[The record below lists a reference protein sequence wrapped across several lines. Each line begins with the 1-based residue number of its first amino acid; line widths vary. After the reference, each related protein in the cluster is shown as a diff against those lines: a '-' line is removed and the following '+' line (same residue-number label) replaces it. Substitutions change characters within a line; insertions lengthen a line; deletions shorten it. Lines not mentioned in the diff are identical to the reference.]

1 MSIISLACSN
11 NNAMHSPEQRIP
23 LFAQARILDSLD
35 GHTLAL
41 LGLGLLENDIPLR
54 AKHLI
59 NAASSRTNPDP
70 LALYLCGLTIR
81 SAQQGYI
88 PALYICAKDC
98 LKYASSSLSQQQQEK
113 LSCLFKTLDQYAIRD
128 EQALPLLQQKALRAG
143 CRILDHGNRTDEFVR
158 RQDIPF
164 QKTFQNAFAL
174 LEALVGLYLGN
185 PTSLMKPWACR
196 ACYIL
201 AILHEQEFNSSIT
214 AQRTIDQYLNASAC
228 ENFEPA
234 IHELI
239 SLRIKSNPE
248 LKAQLEEQFNNF
260 LKAWNFLKTCD
271 TSNQEESYRKRV
283 LESLSTSYAF
293 LGTFKSRIQDLP
305 FYATL
310 VETSM
315 RIASSIAKQAQD
327 YRAQCLLV
335 LFHIL
340 KEEPNSITNA
350 FAYLEPVINNPNIP
364 KLLAHHAQIIRPIL
378 EQYTSTNPHASFILG
393 LIASSSK
400 TTLTQAFQYFKQG
413 AAKEHFYCLLCAAN
427 MIKKQLIPDCAIEA
441 AIPYYQKALILAP
454 SQITHDYVLSIIQ
467 ELAKTPCIA
476 AQCLYFIA
484 LLDDPSYIT
493 KCTDILST
501 IEEAS
506 QDIFNKYVACFAHN
520 HIQTLR
526 ALAEQGNG
534 LATRILGY
542 IHYAR
547 AEQSD
552 FLNLMEL
559 HTTLGKLRNAS
570 LSPRSTALAADI
582 AYKLACYYQDQN
594 NTSNASR
601 LFAIAADYG
610 NEPSQCICALHRAQQ
625 GTSTDIK
632 NDLKKIHMYAAQEN
646 LDAQLFL
653 VKLYYGLINPLNK
666 KAYKPDLVLAY
677 KYLEN
682 LVTHGTT
689 DASLYAL
696 LVKQIY
702 AKITDATKDGVFK
715 KTYELFVKALEK
727 GYRLT
732 RDEHKIFGTI
742 AYVLKDDN
750 HALASLEQC
759 EQDPYVLWCK
769 AVIYLRTE
777 PKTPEIIS
785 PAMSILKSLLIINN
799 DQICLPKKDDPN
811 ISSVYEILYELSSSD
826 RTVQEIF
833 MRFCYAA
840 GFDGTKIPSQYLNLT
855 EITPPSL
862 KNFIIFLY
870 RHGTWV
876 RKQLNIAIQWLP
888 RILDEVNPHSI
899 EYKEAFEQLEN
910 IARNLFLKTITEG
923 NELVAGIHAGFL
935 LIQYCAQEDLLRACE
950 YFLVANKVI
959 ESYFHNTLDLQCEKE
974 AVGTLKNL
982 VEKHKNSDAA
992 SILIIYLWP
1001 KLLDQSSSTI
1011 EIVKQQ
1017 IELCGRILLEQIKQ
1031 YTFGQNVNRDR
1042 IYATAFD
1049 IFGIFKTS
1057 CTKAKEH
1064 IKAAPCF
1071 EYAVKLNPTLDTA
1084 LYSRAHLYIHNG
1096 ISAEQ
1101 VSLGIKYMRE
1111 LAEKGNQEA
1120 CFELGLLYSPL
1131 SEGRIV
1137 NPNKKTAHDY
1147 LQKAAQAGHLKAQ
1160 QALQALTESGKKHS
1174 KASQRPSE
1182 SCVVSPLQ
1190 RLEYLLHIAIVN
1202 EEWRQALEL
1211 SDTILQIKLI
1221 PIIAMGAADI
1231 ALHRMHDIGT
1241 ATRYLLKAI
1250 DGTPSCKDKEFRET
1264 FYVLYEQII
1273 TSEDPKA
1280 QQLASLIIAYMQKHE
1295 IEVSTTR

>member
-1 MSIISLACSN
+1 
-11 NNAMHSPEQRIP
+11 MHSPEQRIP

-113 LSCLFKTLDQYAIRD
+113 LSCLFKTLDKYALCD

-143 CRILDHGNRTDEFVR
+143 CRILDRGNRTDEFVL

-164 QKTFQNAFAL
+164 QKTFQNAYTL
-174 LEALVGLYLGN
+174 LETLVGLYLGN

-239 SLRIKSNPE
+239 HLRIKSNPALE
-248 LKAQLEEQFNNF
+248 AQLEEQFNNF
-260 LKAWNFLKTCD
+260 FKAWNFLKTYD
-271 TSNQEESYRKRV
+271 TSNQEKSYRKRV
-283 LESLSTSYAF
+283 LKSLSTAYAF
-293 LGTFKSRIQDLP
+293 LGTFKSHIQDLP
-305 FYATL
+305 LYATF
-310 VETSM
+310 VETSI
-315 RIASSIAKQAQD
+315 RTASSIAKQGQD
-327 YRAQCLLV
+327 YRTQCLLA

-350 FAYLEPVINNPNIP
+350 FACLEPVINNPNIA
-364 KLLAHHAQIIRPIL
+364 KLLAHHAQIIQPIL
-378 EQYTSTNPHASFILG
+378 EQSASTAPHASFILG
-393 LIASSSK
+393 LIASSGK

-441 AIPYYQKALILAP
+441 AIPYYQKALVLAP
-454 SQITHDYVLSIIQ
+454 SQITRNYVLSIIQ

-493 KCTDILST
+493 KCTNILST

-506 QDIFNKYVACFAHN
+506 QDIFNKYIACFTHN

-526 ALAEQGNG
+526 TLTEQGNG

-552 FLNLMEL
+552 FFNLMEL
-559 HTTLGKLRNAS
+559 HTILGKLRNAS

-582 AYKLACYYQDQN
+582 AYKLACYYQEQG

-610 NEPSQCICALHRAQQ
+610 NEPSQCICALQRVQQ

-632 NDLKKIHMYAAQEN
+632 NDLKKIQMYADQEN

-653 VKLYYGLINPLNK
+653 VKLYYGLIDPLNK
-666 KAYKPDLVLAY
+666 KAYKPNFALAY

-696 LVKQIY
+696 LAKQIY
-702 AKITDATKDGVFK
+702 AKITDVTKDDVLK
-715 KTYELFVKALEK
+715 KTYELFEKALEK

-742 AYVLKDDN
+742 AYVLKHDN

-759 EQDPYVLWCK
+759 EQDPYVLWYK

-785 PAMSILKSLLIINN
+785 SAMSILKSLLIIDN
-799 DQICLPKKDDPN
+799 DQICLPQKDDPN
-811 ISSVYEILYELSSSD
+811 ISSVYEILYFLSSSD

-840 GFDGTKIPSQYLNLT
+840 GFDETKIPSQYLNLT
-855 EITPPSL
+855 ETTPLSL
-862 KNFIIFLY
+862 KNFIIFLH
-870 RHGTWV
+870 RHGIWAS
-876 RKQLNIAIQWLP
+876 KSLQIAIQHLP
-888 RILDEVNPHSI
+888 IILDQSNPDSI
-899 EYKEAFEQLEN
+899 EHKEAINQLEY
-910 IARNLFLKTITEG
+910 IADFLCLTYTLSE
-923 NELVAGIHAGFL
+923 ELVAAIYASFL
-935 LIQYCAQEDLLRACE
+935 LTKYCTAENNLSIYK
-950 YFLVANKVI
+950 YFLLA
-959 ESYFHNTLDLQCEKE
+959 EKAIGLLPTSQQFSNLAHRLE
-974 AVGTLKNL
+974 AVDALKNI
-982 VEKHKNSDAA
+982 VDKKKSSDAA
-992 SILIIYLWP
+992 ATLTIYLDSRVSDRSDTLSTDI
-1001 KLLDQSSSTI
+1001 KLWFEKCDAILNKH
-1011 EIVKQQ
+1011 VKT
-1017 IELCGRILLEQIKQ
+1017 
-1031 YTFGQNVNRDR
+1031 YHFGENTNRDTM
-1042 IYATAFD
+1042 YAAAFN
-1049 IFGIFKTS
+1049 ILGRFKIA
-1057 CTKAKEH
+1057 CTEH
-1064 IKAAPCF
+1064 NKQIQAIPYF
-1071 EYAVKLNPTLDTA
+1071 ELAVRLDPELYPA
-1084 LYSRAHLYIHNG
+1084 LYNRAYLYIHNG
-1096 ISAEQ
+1096 TTDEQ
-1101 VSLGIKYMRE
+1101 VRLGIKYMKK
-1111 LAEKGNQEA
+1111 LADMHNPGA
-1120 CFELGLLYSPL
+1120 CFELGVLYSPL
-1131 SEGRIV
+1131 SEERIV
-1137 NPNKKTAHDY
+1137 NPNKKTAQEY
-1147 LQKAAQAGHLKAQ
+1147 LQKAAQAGHIKAQ
-1160 QALQALTESGKKHS
+1160 QALKALTESGKKRS
-1174 KASQRPSE
+1174 KESKKVPST
-1182 SCVVSPLQ
+1182 SSLSLLQ
-1190 RLEYLLHIAIVN
+1190 RIEGLLQIAITN
-1202 EEWRQALEL
+1202 QEWPKSLEL
-1211 SDTILQIKLI
+1211 SDMILQIRLI

-1231 ALHRMHDIGT
+1231 ALHRMHDIGA

>member
-1 MSIISLACSN
+1 
-11 NNAMHSPEQRIP
+11 MHSPEQRIP

-113 LSCLFKTLDQYAIRD
+113 LSCLFKTLDGYALCD

-143 CRILDHGNRTDEFVR
+143 CRILDRGNRTDEFVL
-158 RQDIPF
+158 RQDILF

-174 LEALVGLYLGN
+174 LETLVGLYLGN

-239 SLRIKSNPE
+239 HLRIKSNPALE
-248 LKAQLEEQFNNF
+248 AQLEEQFNNF

-293 LGTFKSRIQDLP
+293 LGTFKSHIQDLP
-305 FYATL
+305 LYTTF

-315 RIASSIAKQAQD
+315 RTASSIAKQVQD
-327 YRAQCLLV
+327 YRTQCLLA

-350 FAYLEPVINNPNIP
+350 FACLELVINSPNIP
-364 KLLAHHAQIIRPIL
+364 KLLAHHTQIIRPIL
-378 EQYTSTNPHASFILG
+378 EQYTSTDPHASFILG
-393 LIASSSK
+393 LIASSGK
-400 TTLTQAFQYFKQG
+400 TTLTQAFTYFKQG
-413 AAKEHFYCLLCAAN
+413 AAKDHFYCLLCAAN
-427 MIKKQLIPDCAIEA
+427 MIKKQLIPDYAIEA
-441 AIPYYQKALILAP
+441 ALPYYQKALALAP
-454 SQITHDYVLSIIQ
+454 SQIMHNYVLSIIQ

-476 AQCLYFIA
+476 AQCLYFVA

-493 KCTDILST
+493 KCTNILST

-542 IHYAR
+542 IHYTR
-547 AEQSD
+547 TEQSD

-559 HTTLGKLRNAS
+559 HITLGKLRNAS

-582 AYKLACYYQDQN
+582 AYKLACYYQDQG

-610 NEPSQCICALHRAQQ
+610 NEPSQCICALQRAQQ

-653 VKLYYGLINPLNK
+653 VKLYYGLIDPLNK
-666 KAYKPDLVLAY
+666 KAYKPDLALAY

-696 LVKQIY
+696 LAKQIY
-702 AKITDATKDGVFK
+702 TKITDVTKDDVLK
-715 KTYELFVKALEK
+715 KTYELFEKALEK

-742 AYVLKDDN
+742 AYVLKHDN

-759 EQDPYVLWCK
+759 EQDPYVLWYK

-785 PAMSILKSLLIINN
+785 SAMSILKSLLIIDN

-840 GFDGTKIPSQYLNLT
+840 DLDGTKIPSQYLNLT
-855 EITPPSL
+855 EITSPSL

-888 RILDEVNPHSI
+888 SILDQVNPHSV

-910 IARNLFLKTITEG
+910 IARNLFLKTITVS

-950 YFLVANKVI
+950 YFFVANKVI
-959 ESYFHNTLDLQCEKE
+959 ESYFHNTLDLQCERK
-974 AVGTLKNL
+974 AVETLKNL
-982 VEKHKNSDAA
+982 AEKHKNSDAA
-992 SILIIYLWP
+992 SLLIIYLWP
-1001 KLLDQSSSTI
+1001 KLLDQSSLTK
-1011 EIVKQQ
+1011 EVVKQQ
-1017 IELCGRILLEQIKQ
+1017 IELCGRILFEQIKQ

-1042 IYATAFD
+1042 IYATAFN

-1057 CTKAKEH
+1057 CTQVREH
-1064 IKAAPCF
+1064 IEAAPCF
-1071 EYAVKLNPTLDTA
+1071 EYAVRLNPTLDAA
-1084 LYSRAHLYIHNG
+1084 LYSRAHLYLHNG
-1096 ISAEQ
+1096 TSAEQ
-1101 VSLGIKYMRE
+1101 ISLGIKYMRE
-1111 LAEKGNQEA
+1111 LAEKGNTEA

-1131 SEGRIV
+1131 SEDRIV
-1137 NPNKKTAHDY
+1137 NPNKKTAQDY

-1160 QALQALTESGKKHS
+1160 QALQALTESGKKRS
-1174 KASQRPSE
+1174 KESKKVPST
-1182 SCVVSPLQ
+1182 SSLSLLQ
-1190 RLEYLLHIAIVN
+1190 RLEGLLQIAITN
-1202 EEWRQALEL
+1202 QEWPKSLEL
-1211 SDTILQIKLI
+1211 SDMILQIRLI

-1231 ALHRMHDIGT
+1231 ALHRMHDIGA

-1273 TSEDPKA
+1273 TSEDPKS